1 MHKSAHVIGIDI
13 GTTAI
18 KGALFDPAGAC
29 LCQKKITY
37 PTVRRSRTEIEQ
49 DPNDWLKATE
59 QIIEE
64 VAGPVSVDEI
74 AGVCICGQTNTHVF
88 VDADGRPL
96 FPAITWQDTR
106 CEPQARR
113 LDRQLANSQRR
124 ASGETGGHIAAS
136 HTVSRMAWMAE
147 SHPEIWERVTCV
159 LSPKDYVLL
168 HLTGQRVSDALS
180 CFDLVDLAGE
190 YVAELMALVPGG
202 RDLLPPLREF
212 TTPAGA
218 YGRGALKEA
227 RVPVMT
233 GTMDGLASMFG
244 TGVAAAGEGA
254 YLSGTSEIIALA
266 SDRRVH
272 VPGVVSFLPVNGLQV
287 HAGPTQSGGD
297 SLRWFAN
304 VVARPMEEVLGLAA
318 GIERKHA
325 KVLFLPHLQG
335 ERAPLWD
342 SDSRGAFL
350 GLTAKTDAADL
361 ALGVLEGVALS
372 AKLLFDEV
380 VKAAGRDYGW
390 LYMAGGGSESDLWCQ
405 IRADVFGIELRRA
418 AFLDAGVMGAAIIA
432 AVGAGLY
439 PSLQEAARNMT
450 RVDKVFRPDGLYA
463 NRYAEALRLYKTAY
477 QNLRDINRHLR

>member
-1 MHKSAHVIGIDI
+1 MVRSAHVIGIDI

-29 LCQKKITY
+29 LRQKRITY

-49 DPNDWLKATE
+49 DPNDWLAATE
-59 QIIEE
+59 QILED
-64 VAGPVSVDEI
+64 VAGPVSFEDI
-74 AGVCICGQTNTHVF
+74 AGVCICGQTNTHAF

-96 FPAITWQDTR
+96 CPAITWQDTR

-113 LDRQLANSQRR
+113 LDRQLAESQPR
-124 ASGETGGHIAAS
+124 ALRGMEVHVAAS

-147 SHPEIWERVTCV
+147 CHPEIWEQVTCV

-168 HLTGQRVSDALS
+168 HLTGQHVSDALS

-190 YVAELMALVPGG
+190 YIAELVALVPGG
-202 RDLLPPLREF
+202 RDRLPPLRAF
-212 TTPAGA
+212 TARAGA
-218 YGRGALKEA
+218 YGRGASKKE

-233 GTMDGLASMFG
+233 GTMDGWASMFG

-266 SDRRVH
+266 SDRRVN
-272 VPGVVSFLPVNGLQV
+272 VPGVVSFLPTNGLQV

-304 VVARPMEEVLGLAA
+304 VVARPIEETLAMAA
-318 GIERKHA
+318 GIERKQA

-335 ERAPLWD
+335 ERAPFWD

-380 VKAAGRDYGW
+380 AKAAGRDYGW
-390 LYMAGGGSESDLWCQ
+390 LYMAGGGSQSDLWCQ
-405 IRADVFGIELRRA
+405 IRADVFGIELRRV

-439 PSLQEAARNMT
+439 PSVQEAARNMT
-450 RVDKVFRPDGLYA
+450 RVSKVFRPDGHYA
-463 NRYAEALRLYKTAY
+463 NRYAEALRLYKDAY
-477 QNLRDINRHLR
+477 RNLRDINQHLR

>member
-1 MHKSAHVIGIDI
+1 MPKSAHVIGIDI

-29 LCQKKITY
+29 LRQKRITY

-49 DPNDWLKATE
+49 DPNDWLTATE
-59 QIIEE
+59 QILEE
-64 VAGPVSVDEI
+64 VAGPVSFEEI
-74 AGVCICGQTNTHVF
+74 AGVCICGQTNTHAF

-113 LDRQLANSQRR
+113 LDRQLADSRRR
-124 ASGETGGHIAAS
+124 AGETEARIAAS

-147 SHPEIWERVTCV
+147 CHPEIWERVTCV

-168 HLTGQRVSDALS
+168 HLTGLRVSDALS
-180 CFDLVDLAGE
+180 CFDLVDFAGE
-190 YVAELMALVPGG
+190 YSAELLALVPGG
-202 RDLLPPLREF
+202 RDRLPPLREF
-212 TTPAGA
+212 TTEAGA
-218 YGRGALKEA
+218 YGRGGLKKA

-233 GTMDGLASMFG
+233 GTMDGWASMFG

-266 SDRRVH
+266 SDRRVN
-272 VPGVVSFLPVNGLQV
+272 VPGVVSFLPMNGLQV

-297 SLRWFAN
+297 SLRWFAD
-304 VVARPMEEVLGLAA
+304 VVARPIEETLAMA
-318 GIERKHA
+318 AAIERKRA

-380 VKAAGRDYGW
+380 VKAAGRDYRW
-390 LYMAGGGSESDLWCQ
+390 LYLAGGGSQSDLWCQ
-405 IRADVFGIELRRA
+405 IRADVLGIELRRV

-439 PSLQEAARNMT
+439 PSVQEAARNMT
-450 RVDKVFRPDGLYA
+450 RVDKVFRPEGIYA
-463 NRYAEALRLYKTAY
+463 NRYAEALRLYKDAY
-477 QNLRDINRHLR
+477 QSLRDINQHLR